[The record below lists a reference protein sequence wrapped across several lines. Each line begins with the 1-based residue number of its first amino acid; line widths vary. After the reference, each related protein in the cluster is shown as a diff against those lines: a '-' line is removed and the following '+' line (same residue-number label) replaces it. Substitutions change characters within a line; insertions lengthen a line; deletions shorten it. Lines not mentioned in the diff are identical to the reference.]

1 MIMKKMRRKLYL
13 DIDGVLITTKHP
25 QPAYHV
31 VEFIRYIVNNF
42 ECYWLTTHCK
52 GDASNVIRYL
62 SSYFEPTIMQDLRT
76 IKPTCWDSLKTEAID
91 FGSNFY
97 WLDDNPLQVEKCV
110 ILQHGKLERLI
121 EVDLSHEEELKRVFE
136 RLTTF

>member
-42 ECYWLTTHCK
+42 ECYW
-52 GDASNVIRYL
+52 RYL

-121 EVDLSHEEELKRVFE
+121 EVDLSHEEELKRVLE
-136 RLTTF
+136 RLTTL